1 MAILLGPD
9 LVPKSSGNVIRI
21 RNVLDGAV
29 DDVGLGHF
37 HQVADTASDEAL
49 EDEDVTLDIQTGVV
63 RVLRPRFNGLM
74 RSAQGRPLSGWLLP
88 GSPIILKL
96 DEQKA
101 RIYDRCRPCR
111 NRRK

>member
-9 LVPKSSGNVIRI
+9 LVPKSSGNVI

-49 EDEDVTLDIQTGVV
+49 EDEDVTL
-63 RVLRPRFNGLM
+63 
-74 RSAQGRPLSGWLLP
+74 SGWLLP
-88 GSPIILKL
+88 GPTIILKL
-96 DEQKA
+96 DEQIS
-101 RIYDRCRPCR
+101 RLYGSRLP
-111 NRRK
+111 

>member
-1 MAILLGPD
+1 MTILLCPD

-63 RVLRPRFNGLM
+63 RELRPRFKGLM
-74 RSAQGRPLSGWLLP
+74 LIAYAAISWTAGPKGPGR
-88 GSPIILKL
+88 PIILKL
-96 DEQKA
+96 DE
-101 RIYDRCRPCR
+101 RRTRR
-111 NRRK
+111 NGSRLP

>member
-63 RVLRPRFNGLM
+63 RELRLSFQGSYPRPTCWEVEPFKSIQPISG
-74 RSAQGRPLSGWLLP
+74 PLS
-88 GSPIILKL
+88 SSISA
-96 DEQKA
+96 EAQQA
-101 RIYDRCRPCR
+101 
-111 NRRK
+111 